1 MPRAINIARLWR
13 AAPMVD
19 LTQFRTAAREIF
31 EEALGSVDPGKAVHQ
46 AIRVEASAIVTRKI
60 RIDIGKYGIYSIAI
74 GKAAARMAAA
84 IDDLLAEGLTAG
96 IITSS
101 AAALSQIKLSPR
113 WQQFRGGHPE
123 PNDQSLAAAEAA
135 AFKLLARANR
145 ERAPVIFLI
154 SGGGSAMIE
163 WPIDQSI
170 SLADLRAANKVLTS
184 CGASI
189 AEINAVR
196 RAFSAVKGGR
206 LAARAPNCDQITLII
221 SDVPAGE
228 ERNVASG
235 PSLSPPDGAPGAFA
249 VIDRYRLRDEL
260 PERIVRAIESSETS
274 TIPPPKS
281 SEKYFILLDNQAAL
295 NAAAAAARERGFAVQ
310 IAKGISDQPI
320 EEGVAALLEQLSAL
334 RAANPHQKVCLI
346 SGGEFSC
353 PVKGDGRGGRNL
365 ETALR
370 LAMFEGFASANTVA
384 LCAGTDGIDGNS
396 PAAGAIIDRR
406 TLDRANKIGLNA
418 EDYLRRSDSYSFFAA
433 LDDVIVTGATGAN
446 VRDVRILISD

>member
-1 MPRAINIARLWR
+1 MPKFMELRG
-13 AAPMVD
+13 
-19 LTQFRTAAREIF
+19 AAREIF
-31 EEALGSVDPGKAVHQ
+31 NEILRANDPFSAVCQAVHFQ
-46 AIRVEASAIVTRKI
+46 DAELRFCDLSVNLKDRRV
-60 RIDIGKYGIYSIAI
+60 YSIAV
-74 GKAAARMAAA
+74 GKASARMAVAL
-84 IDDLLAEGLTAG
+84 DQLLRDKLTAG

-123 PNDQSLAAAEAA
+123 PNEQTLAPAAAAIE
-135 AFKLLARANR
+135 LLGRANQ
-145 ERAPVIFLI
+145 ERALVIFLI

-163 WPIDQSI
+163 WPINQSI
-170 SLADLRAANKVLTS
+170 SLANLRTANQALIN

-189 AEINAVR
+189 AEVNSVR

-235 PSLSPPDGAPGAFA
+235 PSLSPPDGAPSALE
-249 VIDRYRLRDEL
+249 VIERYRLRDEL
-260 PERIVRAIESSETS
+260 PEQIVRAIESCETS
-274 TIPPPKS
+274 PIPRPNS
-281 SEKYFILLDNQAAL
+281 TEKYFVLLDNQSAL
-295 NAAAAAARERGFAVQ
+295 NAAAAAARERGFAVH
-310 IAKGISDQPI
+310 IAKEISDQLI
-320 EEGVAALLEQLSAL
+320 AEGVAALPEQLSGL
-334 RAANPHQKVCLI
+334 RAANPHRKVCLI

-370 LAMFEGFASANTVA
+370 LAMSERFGSANIVA
-384 LCAGTDGIDGNS
+384 LCAGTDGLDGNS
-396 PAAGAIIDRR
+396 PAAGAIIDAT

-433 LDDVIVTGATGAN
+433 LDDVIITGATGTN